1 MILSWT
7 SLPLVKQ
14 RCIDQISLT
23 FLIRNIEMT
32 IKAKTD
38 RHGLP
43 MWRLWSCRIIA
54 FKLYFCSH
62 KRVFMRFSLFVR
74 DKQRSIFWHKWLPID
89 FHLSMASRFETKDTK
104 DTLNTSESLK
114 YSRSDFYSSFSWKHL
129 KQLLWVG
136 HRINI

>member
-1 MILSWT
+1 
-7 SLPLVKQ
+7 
-14 RCIDQISLT
+14 
-23 FLIRNIEMT
+23 MT

-74 DKQRSIFWHKWLPID
+74 DKQRSIFLAQMAPHR
-89 FHLSMASRFETKDTK
+89 FSMGSLSMPSQWQVA
-104 DTLNTSESLK
+104 
-114 YSRSDFYSSFSWKHL
+114 L
-129 KQLLWVG
+129 KQK
-136 HRINI
+136 IPKTP

>member
-1 MILSWT
+1 MILFWT

-14 RCIDQISLT
+14 RCIDQILLT

-74 DKQRSIFWHKWLPID
+74 DKQRSIFLAQIAPH
-89 FHLSMASRFETKDTK
+89 RFSPVNGK
-104 DTLNTSESLK
+104 TLWNKGYQRHLK
-114 YSRSDFYSSFSWKHL
+114 YLGIAEIQQIWL
-129 KQLLWVG
+129 LQLLFLEAP
-136 HRINI
+136 